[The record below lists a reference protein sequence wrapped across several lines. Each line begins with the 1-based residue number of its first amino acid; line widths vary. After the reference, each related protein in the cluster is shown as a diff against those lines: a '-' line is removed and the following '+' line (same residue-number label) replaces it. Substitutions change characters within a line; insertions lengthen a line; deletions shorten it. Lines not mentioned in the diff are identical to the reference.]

1 MKKNFIIHPIGFIQ
15 KDKESTILQLSKKYN
30 KALKHL
36 DKFSHCIIF
45 SYNNKVIMHNV
56 SRIIHLNLNDGI
68 IALDKTAINNHE
80 EVFDIKP
87 YFPCEDKIII
97 PDNNKSRKEI
107 TKTFNSTKTYNTTE
121 IVLTKKIE
129 ITPKATFNNI
139 HSNHVITIHDKKLTN
154 IIAKNKYLKV
164 IWWFG
169 RFDSNQFRRTLT
181 TKPPYENAP
190 ECGIFATRS
199 PVRPNP
205 IACTIVK
212 VNELIKNR
220 ITVSGFDGFNQTEII
235 DLISYNPEEDFVKNA
250 VIPEWLDLWESHK
263 SFTKKQNI
271 PTDII
276 LKKSGTNF
284 FIESIIK
291 EKIKYRPKEILT
303 TKKFKNH
310 DTISVKN
317 AFENNLKN
325 IDIDIPKNK
334 ITVITG
340 VSGSGKSTLA
350 FDTIYN
356 ESNRQFM
363 SIMSN
368 DLSLQQ
374 ANVDQINGLIP
385 AVAIGQKTPYLN
397 PRSTVGTFSGISE
410 LLRQLYTNISTRHC
424 ENCHHGIDVLTKA
437 EITKYIKLLKSDY
450 KISPYGT
457 TKPTDINTALKEG
470 QGALHLNTNNKTY
483 TLQTRL
489 FCFNCGSMMFETIPG
504 MFSSNNPDHMCQ
516 TCKGLG
522 YETKIDIDL
531 IIDKPELSILDGAS
545 CFWGNMKKFK
555 EKPNANWMRGE
566 VIALAI
572 AHNVDLK
579 LPYKDLPDTFK
590 NELLYGNNGKKLT
603 FKYKTSSGRGG
614 YIERE
619 AIGAVNTIKRLLIE
633 GAPNSSNTIA
643 DRYTKKVPC
652 TSCSGECLA
661 PTGRLSEINGI
672 RYPIAERMNITEFK
686 DWLQNLELPKP
697 KFLKVEM
704 LIHKLIFQS
713 NKIIDMG
720 LGYLSLN
727 RQIPT
732 LSGGELR
739 RVQLASQ
746 FGTNLTNMLYVLDE
760 PTKGLHPSDHSKL
773 MHKIKELRDKD
784 NTIIL
789 VEHTREI
796 INNADFIVD
805 IGKGAGKYGGE
816 IIAKG
821 SVEEI
826 KNNPNS
832 ITGKYLSQ
840 ERSTTPKKINTDT
853 TSSITLLGAKGHN
866 LKNIDVTFPLGK
878 FTCVTGVSGS
888 GKSSLVA
895 DTLYPAIAK
904 KLEQI
909 TKECLEY
916 EEITGTE
923 NLNGVMLVSQKPIGR
938 TPKSIPATYTG
949 VFELIRNIF
958 SRTDQAKA
966 LKYSKDYFTFNG
978 KNGQCEV
985 CNGLGQLKIPM
996 NHMNDIWVTCSHC
1009 KGRRY
1014 KDEILQIK
1022 YKGHSIYDI
1031 LELEVREALDLF
1043 RDDSKTTQILKMINK
1058 VGLSYL
1064 KLGQSA
1070 ATLSG
1075 GEAQRLKLTKELCKG
1090 NSSGIVYILDEPTTG
1105 LHFADTERLTSIL
1118 KDLLNTGNTVIAI
1131 EHNTD
1136 FIAEADHVIELGPCG
1151 GEKGGYLIQ

>member
-1 MKKNFIIHPIGFIQ
+1 MMKNPIIHPIGFI
-15 KDKESTILQLSKKYN
+15 KKTEESTILQVSKKYC

-45 SYNNKVIMHNV
+45 SYYDKILTYNV
-56 SRIIHLNLNDGI
+56 SKIIHINLNDGLI
-68 IALDKTAINNHE
+68 VIDKTAINNNE
-80 EVFDIKP
+80 KIYDIKP

-97 PDNNKSRKEI
+97 PDNKKLRNEI
-107 TKTFNSTKTYNTTE
+107 TSRNNSIKPKSTTYT
-121 IVLTKKIE
+121 VLTEDIE
-129 ITPKATFNNI
+129 LIPKAIFNNI
-139 HSNHVITIHDKKLTN
+139 RGNPIITINDKRLMDIT
-154 IIAKNKYLKV
+154 AKNKYLKI

-205 IACTIVK
+205 IACTIVQ
-212 VNELIKNR
+212 VEETAENR
-220 ITVSGFDGFNQTEII
+220 MTVSGFDGFDKTEII
-235 DLISYNPEEDFVKNA
+235 DILPYNPEDDFVNNA
-250 VIPEWLDLWESHK
+250 IIPEWLDLWEDHK
-263 SFTKKQNI
+263 SFIKKQDI

-276 LKKSGTNF
+276 LEKSSTNM
-284 FIESIIK
+284 FIESVIK
-291 EKIKYRPKEILT
+291 DKIKCRSDDKIISEEPI
-303 TKKFKNH
+303 NH

-368 DLSLQQ
+368 DLSFQQ
-374 ANVDQINGLIP
+374 ANVDQITGLIP

-397 PRSTVGTFSGISE
+397 PRSTVGTFSGVSE

-424 ENCHHGIDVLTKA
+424 ENCHHGVDVLTKA
-437 EITKYIKLLKSDY
+437 EITSYIKSLKTDY
-450 KISPYGT
+450 KIYPYRKT
-457 TKPTDINTALKEG
+457 EPTDIDSALKQG
-470 QGALHLNTNNKTY
+470 QGALNLNTNNKTY

-489 FCFNCGSMMFETIPG
+489 FCFNCGSMMFETTPG
-504 MFSSNNPDHMCQ
+504 MFSPNNPDHMCH

-522 YETKIDIDL
+522 YETKITIDF
-531 IIDKPELSILDGAS
+531 IVDKPELSILDGAS
-545 CFWGNMKKFK
+545 CFWGDMRKFK
-555 EKPNANWMRGE
+555 DKPNANWMRGE

-572 AHNVDLK
+572 AHNVDLE
-579 LPYKDLPDTFK
+579 LPYRDLPASFK
-590 NELLYGNNGKKLT
+590 NELLYGNNGKKLK
-603 FKYKTSSGRGG
+603 FKYKTSSGKGG
-614 YIERE
+614 YIEKE
-619 AIGAVNTIKRLLIE
+619 ATGAVNTIKRLLIE
-633 GAPNSSNTIA
+633 GSSNSVNTIV

-672 RYPIAERMNITEFK
+672 RYPVAERMSITTFK
-686 DWLQNLELPKP
+686 DWLQNLELPNS
-697 KFLKVEM
+697 KFLKVEI
-704 LIHKLIFQS
+704 LINKLIFQL
-713 NKIIDMG
+713 NRIIDMG
-720 LGYLSLN
+720 LGYLSLS

-739 RVQLASQ
+739 RLQLSSQ
-746 FGTNLTNMLYVLDE
+746 FGTNLSNMLYVLDE
-760 PTKGLHPSDHSKL
+760 PTKGLHPSDYSKL
-773 MHKIKELRDKD
+773 MNKIIELRDRD

-796 INNADFIVD
+796 INNADYIID
-805 IGKGAGKYGGE
+805 IGKGAGKYGGK

-826 KNNPNS
+826 KRNPNS
-832 ITGKYLSQ
+832 ITGKYLSH
-840 ERSTTPKKINTDT
+840 EKKTRKIINPTTP
-853 TSSITLLGAKGHN
+853 SSIAVIGAKGHN
-866 LKNIDVTFPLGK
+866 LKNIDVKFPLGK

-895 DTLYPAIAK
+895 STLYPAIAER
-904 KLEQI
+904 LGQI
-909 TKECLEY
+909 SETSLEY
-916 EEITGTE
+916 DEITGTE
-923 NLNGVMLVSQKPIGR
+923 KIKGVMLVSQKPIGR

-949 VFELIRNIF
+949 AFDLIRNIY
-958 SRTDQAKA
+958 SQTDQAKA
-966 LKYSKDYFTFNG
+966 LNYSKEYFTFNG
-978 KNGQCEV
+978 KKGQCEV

-996 NHMNDIWVTCSHC
+996 NHMDDIWIACSHC

-1014 KDEILQIK
+1014 KEEILKIK
-1022 YKGHSIYDI
+1022 YKGHSIYDV
-1031 LELEVREALDLF
+1031 LELEVSDALKLF
-1043 RDDSKTTQILKMINK
+1043 KDDPKIIQILGMIDN

-1070 ATLSG
+1070 TTLSG
-1075 GEAQRLKLTKELCKG
+1075 GEAQRLKLAKELCKG
-1090 NSSGIVYILDEPTTG
+1090 NTSGRVYILDEPTTG

-1118 KDLLNTGNTVIAI
+1118 KNLVNNGNTVIAI
-1131 EHNTD
+1131 EHNID

-1151 GEKGGYLIQ
+1151 GEKGGYIIH